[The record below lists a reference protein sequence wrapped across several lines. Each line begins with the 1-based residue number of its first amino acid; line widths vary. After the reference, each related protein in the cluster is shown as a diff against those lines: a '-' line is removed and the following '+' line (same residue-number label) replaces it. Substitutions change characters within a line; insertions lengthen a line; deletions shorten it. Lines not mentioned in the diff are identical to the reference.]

1 MKRISRWMSL
11 TLLALLMA
19 GSIAKA
25 KTPSGK
31 ALIKDVQGAYKE
43 LDSFSCRF
51 QLSFTWAMVE
61 ETDKQEGTILM
72 AKGDKF
78 RYETPNQVMVTD
90 GTTLWRYS
98 PANGQCIVE
107 NLKNVEDAALPR
119 ELLFDYPKKFDA
131 GDVTEV
137 NLDGRLTYQFPLHP
151 KEGGLGIAEVT
162 VWVDATDFIT
172 RKMQYLDD
180 SGNQTLYSLNDI
192 QLNPVI
198 AEDRFVFDVPD
209 GVKVFDL
216 R

>member
-1 MKRISRWMSL
+1 MKRFS
-11 TLLALLMA
+11 LLMA
-19 GSIAKA
+19 VALMVTTVGSSAAFA

-31 ALIKDVQGAYKE
+31 ALIKDVQGAYKDM
-43 LDSFSCRF
+43 DSFSCRF
-51 QLSFTWAMVE
+51 QLAFTWAVVE
-61 ETDKQEGTILM
+61 ETDKQVGTILM

-78 RYETPNQVMVTD
+78 RYESPNQVMVTD

-98 PANGQCIVE
+98 PANQQCIVE
-107 NLKNVEDAALPR
+107 NLKEVEDAALPR

-131 GDVTEV
+131 GEVTEV
-137 NLDGRLTYQFPLHP
+137 NLDGRLTYRFPLQP
-151 KEGGLGIAEVT
+151 KEGGLGVAEVK
-162 VWVDATDFIT
+162 VWVDATDYIT

-180 SGNQTLYSLNDI
+180 SGNQTLYSLHDI

-198 AEDRFVFDVPD
+198 PDERFVFDVPE